1 MIQMSDLLPP
11 NATPAERALSEAMGR
26 VGDVPVIV
34 KQIWNPDTCPA
45 DVLPWL
51 AWAFSV
57 DDWSS
62 SWTEQQKRAAIKSSI
77 QSQRIKGTLGAVEN
91 QLAALGIN
99 IVVQEWFQQEPKGDP
114 YTFKLIISTTQEPV
128 TLEGMKN
135 IIDIVNTNKNLRSH
149 LSETSVTATSKV
161 DVFTAAIAGIGNEIN
176 VTNYVGI
183 DITLNDFNAVN
194 NVIYIGE

>member
-1 MIQMSDLLPP
+1 MSDLLPP

-34 KQIWNPDTCPA
+34 KQVWNPDTCPA
-45 DVLPWL
+45 DILPWL

-57 DDWSS
+57 DTWSPE
-62 SWTEQQKRAAIKSSI
+62 WTEQQKRNSIKTSI
-77 QSQRIKGTLGAVEN
+77 ASQRIKGTLGAVES

-114 YTFKLIISTTQEPV
+114 YTFKLIITTSQEPV
-128 TLEGMKN
+128 TLESMKD

-149 LSETSVTATSKV
+149 LSETSVTAISKSE
-161 DVFTAAIAGIGNEIN
+161 VFTAAISGIGNEIN

-183 DITLNDFNAVN
+183 DTAMNDYNAVN
-194 NVIYIGE
+194 NVLFIGE

>member
-1 MIQMSDLLPP
+1 MFDLLPP

-34 KQIWNPDTCPA
+34 KQVWNPDTCPA

-57 DDWSS
+57 DTWSPA
-62 SWTEQQKRAAIKSSI
+62 WTEQQKRNSIKTAVA
-77 QSQRIKGTLGAVEN
+77 SQRIKGTLGAVES
-91 QLAALGIN
+91 QLEALGIN

-114 YTFKLIISTTQEPV
+114 YTFKLIISTSQEPV
-128 TLEGMKN
+128 TLEIMRN

-149 LSETSVTATSKV
+149 LSETSVTASSKSE
-161 DVFTAAIAGIGNEIN
+161 VFTAAISGIGNEIN

-183 DITLNDFNAVN
+183 DTAMNDFNAVN
-194 NVIYIGE
+194 NVLFIGE